1 VTNERVAAREHT
13 ALDLRADGS
22 AIAEWAQ
29 EVLAL
34 ANRWWIELKRDP
46 LNLAFSLV
54 QPAIWL
60 LFFGV
65 GVGRTIDKATIG
77 TDDYIGFMIP
87 GVISFTVMGSGVSA
101 AMPMMWDKEGGYL
114 DKLMSMPISR
124 SSLIVSRFIYQVAL
138 MTSQVALVLVVGY
151 AMGVRIEAGPAAVA
165 VILLAAGLLTMAVT
179 ASFLA
184 LAYCVPG
191 HGTFFAITGF
201 VTLPLLF
208 MSNSFV
214 PLHAMPP
221 WMEAVARLNPLT
233 YAITAMRTVMI
244 DGWERDAFVGLGVLT
259 CVALA
264 FLAVGTDQFRRQTAN
279 RV

>member
-1 VTNERVAAREHT
+1 MTNERVATREAG
-13 ALDLRADGS
+13 ALELSDDAS
-22 AIAEWAQ
+22 ALGEWAQ
-29 EVLAL
+29 EVIAL
-34 ANRWWIELKRDP
+34 AKRWYIELKRDP
-46 LNLAFSLV
+46 LNLVFSLV

-60 LFFGV
+60 VFFGI
-65 GVGRTIDKATIG
+65 GVGRTIDKDTIG
-77 TDDYIGFMIP
+77 TDDYVGFMIP
-87 GVISFTVMGSGVSA
+87 GVIAFTIVGSGVSA

-124 SSLIVSRFIYQVAL
+124 SSLIVSRFIYQGAL

-151 AMGVRIEAGPAAVA
+151 AMGVHIKAGPAGAV
-165 VILLAAGLLTMAVT
+165 VILLAAALLTMAVT

-184 LAYCVPG
+184 LAYYVPG

-214 PLHAMPP
+214 PLDAMPG
-221 WMEAVARLNPLT
+221 WMNVIARLNPLT
-233 YAITAMRTVMI
+233 YAITAMRTMMLE
-244 DGWERDAFVGLGVLT
+244 GWERDAFVGLGVLT

>member
-1 VTNERVAAREHT
+1 MTNERAAARE
-13 ALDLRADGS
+13 AAAIDLRAERS
-22 AIAEWAQ
+22 ALAEWSQ

-34 ANRWWIELKRDP
+34 ANRWFIELKRDP
-46 LNLAFSLV
+46 LNLALSLL

-60 LFFGV
+60 VFFGV
-65 GVGRTIDKATIG
+65 GVGRTIDESVIG

-87 GVISFTVMGSGVSA
+87 GVIAFTIVGSGVAA

-138 MTSQVALVLVVGY
+138 MTSQVALVLVVGF
-151 AMGVRIEAGPAAVA
+151 AMGVRLEAGAGGVV
-165 VILLAAGLLTMAVT
+165 VILLAAALLSLAVT

-201 VTLPLLF
+201 ATLPLLF

-214 PLHAMPP
+214 PLDAMPG
-221 WMEAVARLNPLT
+221 WMEVIARLNPLT
-233 YAITAMRTVMI
+233 YAITAMRSAVV
-244 DGWERDAFVGLGVLT
+244 DGWEREMFVGLGVLAAFAAA
-259 CVALA
+259 CLA
-264 FLAVGTDQFRRQTAN
+264 IGTDQFRRQTGDRA
-279 RV
+279 

>member
-1 VTNERVAAREHT
+1 MAVQAS
-13 ALDLRADGS
+13 ALS
-22 AIAEWAQ
+22 EWSQ

-34 ANRWWIELKRDP
+34 ANRWFIELKRDP
-46 LNLAFSLV
+46 LNLMFSLL

-60 LFFGV
+60 IFFGV
-65 GVGRTIDKATIG
+65 GVGRTIDEDVIG
-77 TDDYIGFMIP
+77 TSDYVGFMIP
-87 GVISFTVMGSGVSA
+87 GVITFTIVGSGVSA

-138 MTSQVALVLVVGY
+138 MTTQVGLVLVVGL
-151 AMGVRIEAGPAAVA
+151 AMGVGIEAGVGGVA
-165 VILLAAGLLTMAVT
+165 VILLAAALLSLAVT

-184 LAYCVPG
+184 LAYYVPG

-214 PLHAMPP
+214 PLDAMPG
-221 WMEAVARLNPLT
+221 WMEVVARLNPLT
-233 YAITAMRTVMI
+233 YAITAMRSVMI
-244 DGWERDAFVGLGVLT
+244 DGWDRDAFVGLGVLT
-259 CVALA
+259 A
-264 FLAVGTDQFRRQTAN
+264 FAAACLAVGTDQFRRPTGD
-279 RV
+279 RVS

>member
-1 VTNERVAAREHT
+1 MTQERTVRRD
-13 ALDLRADGS
+13 ALQAGTRADGS
-22 AIAEWAQ
+22 PLGEWSQ

-34 ANRWWIELKRDP
+34 ANRWFIELKRDP
-46 LNLAFSLV
+46 LNLVFSLL

-60 LFFGV
+60 VFFGV
-65 GVGRTIDKATIG
+65 GVGRTIDEEVIG
-77 TDDYIGFMIP
+77 TSDYIGFMVP
-87 GVISFTVMGSGVSA
+87 GVICFTIVGSGVSA
-101 AMPMMWDKEGGYL
+101 AMPLLWDKEGGYL

-124 SSLIVSRFIYQVAL
+124 SSIIVSRFIYQVGL
-138 MTSQVALVLVVGY
+138 MTLQVALVLVVAF
-151 AMGVRIEAGPAAVA
+151 AMGVNFEAGPGAVL
-165 VILLAAGLLTMAVT
+165 VILFAASLLAMAVT

-184 LAYCVPG
+184 LAYYVPG

-214 PLHAMPP
+214 PLDAMPS

-233 YAITAMRTVMI
+233 YAITAMRTVI
-244 DGWERDAFVGLGVLT
+244 VDGWDRDAAVGLAVL
-259 CVALA
+259 AA
-264 FLAVGTDQFRRQTAN
+264 FAAACLAVGTDQFRRQTGN